1 MLTGF
6 TSSSWFRFAFP
17 ILLLITVW
25 AGMNN
30 VILISRT
37 NSGFAETLPYVLF
50 SAAIAVAHLFKQSRI
65 AMIAFSMLLSYWVIQ
80 SRLQMPF
87 VTSSAILELSLL
99 AILLPIACL
108 IGYAFN
114 NEGLISKGVALYLG
128 ILAFFTLWSGLMVV
142 HFDSEGFNG
151 LNEGLLYSE
160 PKLSRLPIIVIL
172 YLVCLVGICG
182 ILLLTRN
189 RLMDAV
195 TYSSVLL
202 IANTFIF
209 FHVPYLSSTMFS
221 LAGLILLLYLLSV
234 GHELAFKDRLT
245 QLPGRYALD
254 LDLPRLGKKF
264 TIAMLDIDHF
274 KNFNDNFGHDT
285 GDDVLKLV
293 ASRLRH
299 LPAKGHAY
307 RYGGEEFTIL
317 FKGKNVAQ
325 AQESL
330 EWLRRDIEQYDLVVR
345 NVSERPK
352 SQRAGVKQRVNEKKM
367 PVNITVSIGICDSSV
382 EQDPKRALKL
392 ADEALYQAKHSGRN
406 CIRQAP
412 SLTVVGSCSY

>member
-17 ILLLITVW
+17 LLLLITVW
-25 AGMNN
+25 IGMNN
-30 VILISRT
+30 VILVSRT
-37 NSGFAETLPYVLF
+37 NSGFAGTLPYVLF

-65 AMIAFSMLLSYWVIQ
+65 AMIASTMLISYWVIQ
-80 SRLQMPF
+80 CRLQTPLTMGS
-87 VTSSAILELSLL
+87 TLLELSLL
-99 AILLPIACL
+99 AVLLPVACL
-108 IGYAFN
+108 ISYAFN
-114 NEGLISKGVALYLG
+114 NEGLISKGFALYLS
-128 ILAFFTLWSGLMVV
+128 ILAFFTLWSGLIVV
-142 HFDSEGFNG
+142 HFDSEGFSG

-160 PKLSRLPIIVIL
+160 PRLSRLPVIVIL
-172 YLVCLVGICG
+172 YLASIVGVCA

-195 TYSSVLL
+195 TYTSVLL
-202 IANTFIF
+202 ITNTFIF
-209 FHVPYLSSTMFS
+209 FHVPYISSTMFS
-221 LAGLILLLYLLSV
+221 LAGILLLLYLLSV

-254 LDLPRLGKKF
+254 LDLQRLGRKF
-264 TIAMLDIDHF
+264 TVAMLDIDHF
-274 KNFNDNFGHDT
+274 KTFNDNFGHDT

-299 LPAKGHAY
+299 IPGRGHVY

-330 EWLRRDIEQYDLVVR
+330 EWLRNDIEQYDLIVR
-345 NVSERPK
+345 NIEERPK
-352 SQRAGVKQRVNEKKM
+352 SQRAGMKKRSNEKKTS
-367 PVNITVSIGICDSSV
+367 VNITVSIGICDSSI
-382 EQDPKRALKL
+382 EKDPRRALKL
-392 ADEALYQAKHSGRN
+392 ADEALYKAKNSGRN
-406 CIRQAP
+406 CIKQAP
-412 SLTVVGSCSY
+412 LTAVASY